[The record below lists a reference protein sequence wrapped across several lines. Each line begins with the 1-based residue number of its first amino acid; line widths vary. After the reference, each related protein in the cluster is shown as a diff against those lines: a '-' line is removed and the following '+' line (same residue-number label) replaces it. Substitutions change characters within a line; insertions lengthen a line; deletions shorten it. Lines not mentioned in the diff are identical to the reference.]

1 MNYKYVGTGIIAILL
16 ITGAT
21 WFFMISSYEEDLG
34 TNNEYAAVDSTSNL
48 TTEKNNSLLDFH
60 FQSQMSRWNGQS

>member
-16 ITGAT
+16 IAGAT
-21 WFFMISSYEEDLG
+21 WLFMISSYEEDLG

-48 TTEKNNSLLDFH
+48 TTEKNN
-60 FQSQMSRWNGQS
+60 